1 MGVRK
6 GPVQSSRPKPRRLSG
21 RVRSTQGR
29 PFTLSASRF
38 GVLAAGTAGEKF
50 SSFWGEWMTEREEF
64 ERREL
69 VEARGY
75 LLYWQRELRLDHM
88 DFEIKFYNTEESE
101 DKLGTCKVAP
111 GRHRQNIILR
121 HPLDRSERDREIFR
135 HDLEVVVVHE
145 LLHTKEF
152 PWRDHPTVSKVMDE
166 DRWLSHLHEDSLDAV
181 AEALVRARRG
191 IRR

>member
-1 MGVRK
+1 
-6 GPVQSSRPKPRRLSG
+6 
-21 RVRSTQGR
+21 
-29 PFTLSASRF
+29 
-38 GVLAAGTAGEKF
+38 
-50 SSFWGEWMTEREEF
+50 MTEREEL

-69 VEARGY
+69 FEAQQY
-75 LLYWQRELRLDHM
+75 LAYWQRELRLDHI
-88 DFEIKFYNTEESE
+88 DFEIMLGNTGEMD
-101 DKLGTCKVAP
+101 DKLGNCKVAP
-111 GRHRQNIILR
+111 SRHRQKIILR

-152 PWRDHPTVSKVMDE
+152 PWRDHTKVSEVLDKDE
-166 DRWLSHLHEDSLDAV
+166 WLSSLHEDSLDAV